1 METPLRF
8 IERDGRKILQYRRT
22 IRIFDFF
29 DLGEKSEWVDVPFV
43 TSEKVKGTE

>member
-22 IRIFDFF
+22 IRFSDFF
-29 DLGEKSEWVDVPFV
+29 DLGEKSEWVWVDVPFV
-43 TSEKVKGTE
+43 TSDKV